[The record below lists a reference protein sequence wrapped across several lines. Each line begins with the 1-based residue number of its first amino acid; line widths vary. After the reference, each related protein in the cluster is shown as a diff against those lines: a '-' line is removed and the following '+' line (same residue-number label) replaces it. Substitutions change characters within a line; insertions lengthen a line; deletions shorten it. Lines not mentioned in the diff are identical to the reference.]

1 MKQLELRNGD
11 LVVGPGGHGMVRGA
25 RRIQQ
30 DLGAA
35 VRETIGTDRFHPRWG
50 TILQD
55 YVGGVQSA
63 EATMLIRSEV
73 ERVVQNYIVIQTEQ
87 ITSDIAAGLRPRY
100 SPDEIIADVSRVEV
114 QQRYDQVNIRVTIR
128 TLQGDDVTI
137 LRSVGV

>member
-11 LVVGPGGHGMVRGA
+11 LVVGPGGHGTVRGA

-35 VRETIGTDRFHPRWG
+35 VREAIGTDRFHPRWG

-55 YVGGVQSA
+55 YVGGVQNDESTMMIRA
-63 EATMLIRSEV
+63 EIA
-73 ERVVQNYIVIQTEQ
+73 RVVQNYIVIQTEQ
-87 ITSDIAAGLRPRY
+87 ITADMGLGLRPRY
-100 SPDEIIADVSRVEV
+100 APDEIVADVGNIEI
-114 QQRYDQVNIRVTIR
+114 QQRYDQVNVRVSVR